1 MPPALGRRHED
12 EDYSPPPEGRRE
24 RIEGT
29 PATCP
34 PSNEGGLQGGH
45 RKSSPSLD
53 STGAT
58 PLKSPLGQGGTSP
71 RATNFCKDSRILSH
85 LQGVQGDV
93 LWANM
98 AHTFPGMPQCNLLHW
113 LARKFLDTVIPFI

>member
-71 RATNFCKDSRILSH
+71 RATNFRKDSRILSH
-85 LQGVQGDV
+85 LQGCRVGCGEPEDPPRS
-93 LWANM
+93 L
-98 AHTFPGMPQCNLLHW
+98 MPSAPPW
-113 LARKFLDTVIPFI
+113 RGFSEEPSMPP